1 MRILCGQLLAV
12 RRGGAG
18 AGEALADGADGA
30 LTDGAGEAL
39 ADGADGALADTV
51 VCLPR
56 ISRVAELQDKSGLL
70 FLPLL
75 FSKRRLDLAATEL
88 PECRIFKRF
97 EKNLNLRM
105 IVHYRSKTR
114 KRFKN

>member
-1 MRILCGQLLAV
+1 LRILCGQLLAV

-88 PECRIFKRF
+88 DDAEYSKDLKRI
-97 EKNLNLRM
+97 
-105 IVHYRSKTR
+105 
-114 KRFKN
+114 